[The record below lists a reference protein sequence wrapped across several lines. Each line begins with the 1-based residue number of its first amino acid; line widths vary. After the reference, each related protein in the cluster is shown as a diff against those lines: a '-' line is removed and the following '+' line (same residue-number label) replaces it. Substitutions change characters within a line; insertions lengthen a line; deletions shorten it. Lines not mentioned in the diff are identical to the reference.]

1 MRKGLIL
8 GLAVGLVAGSAWAAP
23 TANSATPAS
32 HEVLERVVLLSRHGV
47 RSPTKGLAELR
58 RLSDQ
63 DWPAWP
69 VDRGILTPHGAD
81 AIRQLGLYLGAQYRQ
96 RGLLGP
102 DRCPAGGPAGG
113 PAGDQIFVW
122 GDSGDQRTRAS
133 AQALAEGLAPGCGL
147 KAQGL
152 APDSPDVLFDAAS
165 GGACPM
171 DAAEATKAVVAAN
184 GGDIA
189 TVPASIA
196 PALAALV
203 QVVAPKACASGATSG
218 SPTGQACFATGPA
231 KVVDKGGEV
240 KVDGPLARGAML
252 AESIFLEYVQGMPAD
267 QVGWGRAGTPQAL
280 AAILPVHD
288 YQADL
293 TRRTPYI
300 ASHNG
305 ALLARQIVAGVT
317 GGTATAPLAPVPA
330 GAKLVSIL
338 GHDTNLSNVAGL
350 LGLDW
355 TLPGQPD
362 KTAPDTTL
370 AFEVSRDT
378 VTGQRYVHVAL
389 YYQTLD
395 DLRQA
400 AALTAAHPAGKVDLP
415 LPACGGDRCTVED
428 FVALVRKAVPAA
440 CWH

>member
-1 MRKGLIL
+1 M
-8 GLAVGLVAGSAWAAP
+8 AGPVRADT
-23 TANSATPAS
+23 TASAS
-32 HEVLERVVLLSRHGV
+32 HEVLERVVMLSRHGV

-81 AIRQLGLYLGAQYRQ
+81 AIRQLGLYLGAQYRR
-96 RGLLGP
+96 RGLLAA
-102 DRCPAGGPAGG
+102 DSCPAENS
-113 PAGDQIFVW
+113 IFVW

-147 KAQGL
+147 KAHGL

-171 DAAEATKAVVAAN
+171 DADEATKAVIAAN

-189 TVPASIA
+189 TVPASVA

-203 QVVAPKACASGATSG
+203 QVVAPKACAPGATPAS
-218 SPTGQACFATGPA
+218 ACFATGPA

-317 GGTATAPLAPVPA
+317 GGAVAAPLAPPLAPVPA
-330 GAKLVSIL
+330 GARLISIL

-378 VTGQRYVHVAL
+378 ATGKRYVRVAL
-389 YYQTLD
+389 YYQTLE

-400 AALTAAHPAGKVDLP
+400 AALTPAHPAGKVDLS

-428 FVALVRKAVPAA
+428 FATLVRKAVPAA
-440 CWH
+440 CWR

>member
-1 MRKGLIL
+1 MKKGLFL
-8 GLAVGLVAGSAWAAP
+8 GLLAASLMAGPVQADT
-23 TANSATPAS
+23 TASAS
-32 HEVLERVVLLSRHGV
+32 HEVLERVVMLSRHGV

-81 AIRQLGLYLGAQYRQ
+81 AIRQLGLYLGAQYRW
-96 RGLLGP
+96 RGLLTANS
-102 DRCPAGGPAGG
+102 CPAENS
-113 PAGDQIFVW
+113 IFVW

-133 AQALAEGLAPGCGL
+133 AQALADGLAPGCGL
-147 KAQGL
+147 KAHGL

-171 DAAEATKAVVAAN
+171 DAAEATKAVIAAN

-189 TVPASIA
+189 TVPASVA

-203 QVVAPKACASGATSG
+203 QVVAPKACAPGVASN
-218 SPTGQACFATGPA
+218 SPAGACFATGPA

-252 AESIFLEYVQGMPAD
+252 AESVFLEYVQGMPAD

-300 ASHNG
+300 PSHNG

-317 GGTATAPLAPVPA
+317 GEAPAAPLAPPLAPVPA
-330 GAKLVSIL
+330 GARLISIL

-378 VTGQRYVHVAL
+378 ATGKRYVRVAL
-389 YYQTLD
+389 YYQTLE

-400 AALTAAHPAGKVDLP
+400 AALTPAHPAGKVDLP

-428 FVALVRKAVPAA
+428 FATLVRKAVPAA
-440 CWH
+440 CWR

>member
-1 MRKGLIL
+1 MP
-8 GLAVGLVAGSAWAAP
+8 LALAAGLVAGPALADTLATPP
-23 TANSATPAS
+23 TAPGL
-32 HEVLERVVLLSRHGV
+32 VLERVVMLSRHGV

-81 AIRQLGLYLGAQYRQ
+81 ALRQLGAYLGGMYRR
-96 RGLLGP
+96 RGLLGD
-102 DRCPAGGPAGG
+102 DRCPAGDAVF
-113 PAGDQIFVW
+113 IW

-133 AQALAEGLAPGCGL
+133 AQAMADGIAPGCGL
-147 KAQGL
+147 KTHGRP
-152 APDSPDVLFDAAS
+152 PDTPDVLFDAAS
-165 GGACPM
+165 GGMCPL
-171 DAAEATKAVVAAN
+171 DAAEAEKALKAAN

-189 TVPASIA
+189 AVPAAIA
-196 PALAALV
+196 PALAALA
-203 QVVAPKACASGATSG
+203 QVVAPKACQPGAPAGGAAGT
-218 SPTGQACFATGPA
+218 QACFATGPT

-252 AESIFLEYVQGMPAD
+252 SESIFLEYVQGMPLA
-267 QVGWGRAGTPQAL
+267 QVGWGRAGSAEAL

-305 ALLARQIVAGVT
+305 ALLARQIVAAVT
-317 GGTATAPLAPVPA
+317 GEVPAAGGPLAPVPA
-330 GAKLVSIL
+330 AARLISIL

-370 AFEVSRDT
+370 AFEVSRDPA
-378 VTGQRYVHVAL
+378 TGKRYVHVAL

-400 AALTAAHPAGKVDLP
+400 AALTDAHPAGKVVLP
-415 LPACGGDRCTVED
+415 LPGCGGDRCTVEE
-428 FVALVRKAVPAA
+428 FAALVRKAVPPA
-440 CWH
+440 CWR

>member
-1 MRKGLIL
+1 MPVVLAAGLMT
-8 GLAVGLVAGSAWAAP
+8 GPAWAEAP
-23 TANSATPAS
+23 ATPQDGM
-32 HEVLERVVLLSRHGV
+32 VLERVVMLSRHGV

-96 RGLLGP
+96 RGLLAA
-102 DRCPAGGPAGG
+102 DRCPAENS
-113 PAGDQIFVW
+113 IFVW

-147 KAQGL
+147 KAHGL

-171 DAAEATKAVVAAN
+171 DADEATKAMVAAN

-189 TVPASIA
+189 TVPANVA

-203 QVVAPKACASGATSG
+203 QVVAPKACAPRGPSD
-218 SPTGQACFATGPA
+218 SPAGACFATGPA

-252 AESIFLEYVQGMPAD
+252 AESVFLEYVQGMPAD

-317 GGTATAPLAPVPA
+317 GEAPAAPLAPPLAPVPA
-330 GAKLVSIL
+330 GARLISIL

-355 TLPGQPD
+355 TLPSQPD

-378 VTGQRYVHVAL
+378 ATGKRYVRVAL
-389 YYQTLD
+389 YYQTLE

-400 AALTAAHPAGKVDLP
+400 AALTPAHPAGKVDLP

-428 FVALVRKAVPAA
+428 FATLVRKAVPAA
-440 CWH
+440 CWR

>member
-1 MRKGLIL
+1 MPLVSS
-8 GLAVGLVAGSAWAAP
+8 LALAAGLVLAGPASADTPATPPAAP
-23 TANSATPAS
+23 GL
-32 HEVLERVVLLSRHGV
+32 VLERVVMLSRHGV
-47 RSPTKGLAELR
+47 RSPTKGPAELR
-58 RLSDQ
+58 RHSDQ

-69 VDRGILTPHGAD
+69 VGQGILTPHGAD
-81 AIRQLGLYLGAQYRQ
+81 AIRQLGVYLGDLYRQ
-96 RGLLGP
+96 RGLLGA
-102 DRCPAGGPAGG
+102 DRCPAG
-113 PAGDQIFVW
+113 DTVFVW

-133 AQALAEGLAPGCGL
+133 AQALADGIAPGCGL
-147 KAQGL
+147 KNHGR
-152 APDSPDVLFDAAS
+152 APDSQDVLFDAAS
-165 GGACPM
+165 GGICPL
-171 DAAEATKAVVAAN
+171 DPAEAEKALAAAN

-189 TVPASIA
+189 AVPAAIA

-203 QVVAPKACASGATSG
+203 RVVAPKACAAG
-218 SPTGQACFATGPA
+218 SPTGGQACFATGPV
-231 KVVDKGGEV
+231 KLVDKGGEV
-240 KVDGPLARGAML
+240 KLDGPLARGAML
-252 AESIFLEYVQGMPAD
+252 AESIFLEYVQGMPTA
-267 QVGWGRAGTPQAL
+267 QVGWGRAGTPEAL

-305 ALLARQIVAGVT
+305 ALLARQIVAAVT
-317 GGTATAPLAPVPA
+317 GEVPAAGGPLAPVPA
-330 GAKLVSIL
+330 GARLISIL

-370 AFEVSRDT
+370 AFEVSRDPA
-378 VTGQRYVHVAL
+378 TGKRYVHVAL
-389 YYQTLD
+389 YYQTLE

-428 FVALVRKAVPAA
+428 FAALVRKAVPPA
-440 CWH
+440 CWR

>member
-1 MRKGLIL
+1 MPVALAAGL
-8 GLAVGLVAGSAWAAP
+8 LAGPALADTPAAKDGGGLV
-23 TANSATPAS
+23 
-32 HEVLERVVLLSRHGV
+32 LDRVVMLSRHGV

-63 DWPAWP
+63 DWPARP

-81 AIRQLGLYLGAQYRQ
+81 AIRQLGLYLGAQYR
-96 RGLLGP
+96 RRSLLTA
-102 DRCPAGGPAGG
+102 DRCPAG
-113 PAGDQIFVW
+113 DSVFVW

-147 KAQGL
+147 KTHGL

-171 DAAEATKAVVAAN
+171 DATEATKAVIAAN

-196 PALAALV
+196 PALAALA
-203 QVVAPKACASGATSG
+203 QVVAPKACAPGTAPG
-218 SPTGQACFATGPA
+218 ACFATGPA

-252 AESIFLEYVQGMPAD
+252 AESIFLEYVQGMPTA
-267 QVGWGRAGTPQAL
+267 QVGWGRAGTPEAL

-300 ASHNG
+300 GSHNG

-317 GGTATAPLAPVPA
+317 GEVPAAGGPLAPVPA
-330 GAKLVSIL
+330 GAKLISIL

-378 VTGQRYVHVAL
+378 ATGKRYVQVVL

-400 AALTAAHPAGKVDLP
+400 AALTPAHPAGKVALP

-428 FVALVRKAVPAA
+428 FAALVRKAVPAS